1 MGCPQLEPIKVIS
14 LEGLCFMNEQTT
26 VLKSSPSYTSG
37 IFRNDSREMFVHNC
51 PIFLKDIQ

>member
-51 PIFLKDIQ
+51 PIF